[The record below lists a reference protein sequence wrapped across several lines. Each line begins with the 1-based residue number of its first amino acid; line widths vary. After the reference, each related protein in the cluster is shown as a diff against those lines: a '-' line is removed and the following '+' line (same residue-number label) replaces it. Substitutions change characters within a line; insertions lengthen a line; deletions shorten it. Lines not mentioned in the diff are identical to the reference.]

1 MFRFLLI
8 FILIIA
14 NSVKGYEGFDSIA
27 RNRINALKELNE
39 EEFVDSLQSL
49 WTYFNNYNIYHSP
62 DISDAIIAIA
72 KSKSEEAYYQA
83 ILHFWYTNRNRQ
95 GLLDSAITILKK
107 RNEPEK
113 LADLYVSK
121 SYGFRENEL
130 YDSSMVY
137 IIKARKIYEQLG
149 NKFSLVGV
157 YHTLGD
163 LYYTAELLY
172 KSEYYYN
179 KALQLKSKTADWEL
193 WRELVIQNNLGL
205 IEIAKGDYNKAEEFF
220 NKSRQFREA
229 RLGDINSQNSHAY
242 ILRKLLDISIRKN
255 DYKKAA
261 DLIKSLSNYSANNFI
276 ESGERAAINN
286 LIASYYFRNNDIN
299 KAKFHNNK
307 ADSLA
312 LEKEIASKDKLN
324 IYKLF
329 AEIAYKEKDYKIAGD
344 YLLRVVTLK
353 DSINQVNRAA
363 NYLQILA
370 EDDFEK
376 FTHELELNKKELEAL
391 TIIGILI
398 SILLL
403 ILTIFYFY
411 KIKQNKKLTKK
422 NIEIERQKD
431 LLEVQ
436 KNELDKINNELKQL
450 YDERNKFFSIIAH
463 DLRSPFTGILGY
475 LDILVK
481 EYDSIEEN
489 EKKEFIDQLH
499 STTYSLH
506 HLLENLLNWAS
517 IQRKTIRN
525 NPQKIKIINSLNRTI
540 LIFTENLRRKEI
552 EIVATNFN
560 DYEVLVDE
568 NHLDLIFRNL
578 LSNAI
583 KFSYRKSKI
592 EIGSCRIDN
601 SFVMIYIKDYGT
613 GISKENIERLFKTNQ
628 QIESNKGTENERSS
642 GLGLTLCRDFIET
655 MGGSLSIESELN
667 KGSKF
672 IFTIPLAD

>member
-1 MFRFLLI
+1 MIRFLLI
-8 FILIIA
+8 FILIIV
-14 NSVKGYEGFDSIA
+14 NSVKGYEGLDSIA
-27 RNRINALKELNE
+27 INRINALKELNE
-39 EEFVDSLQSL
+39 KEFVDSVQSL

-62 DISDAIIAIA
+62 DISDAIITIA
-72 KSKSEEAYYQA
+72 KSKSEEAYYQS
-83 ILHFWYTNRNRQ
+83 IIHFWYTNRNRQ
-95 GLLDSAITILKK
+95 RLLDSAITILKK

-205 IEIAKGDYNKAEEFF
+205 IEIAKGDYNKAEEYF

-463 DLRSPFTGILGY
+463 DLRRPFTGILGY

-552 EIVATNFN
+552 EIVATDFN

-613 GISKENIERLFKTNQ
+613 GISQENIERLFKTNQ

-655 MGGSLSIESELN
+655 MGGTLSIESELN
-667 KGSKF
+667 NGSKF
-672 IFTIPLAD
+672 IFTIPAAD